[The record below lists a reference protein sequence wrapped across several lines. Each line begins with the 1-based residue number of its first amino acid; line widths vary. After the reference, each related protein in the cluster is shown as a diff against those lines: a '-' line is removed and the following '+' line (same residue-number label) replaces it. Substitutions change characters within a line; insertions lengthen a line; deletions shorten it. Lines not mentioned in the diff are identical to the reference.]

1 MSQVKPR
8 RANVTETVKM
18 SLLCE
23 VQGTCPICR
32 NQLVVKKDKK
42 QVRVFDVAH
51 IYPLNATKHELDIL
65 KDEELLSDD
74 IDCDDNFIALCKICH
89 KIYDT
94 QKTVDEYRQ
103 LVTIKKNIIK
113 LKELSET
120 WDKQVLH
127 TDITQIVDTIGSFD
141 SNNIKDTE
149 LSLNALK
156 LSDKKDDSL
165 GIIYEI
171 KVSSY
176 ILNFFTPIHESF
188 KKLEMEGRASSS
200 FIYSQVRS
208 YYVLLVTKGF
218 DQSVIFEKMCE
229 WFMKSTA
236 INDLD
241 KAEVLVSF
249 FIQNCEVYSNV
260 NT

>member
-8 RANVTETVKM
+8 RANVSETVKM

-23 VQGTCPICR
+23 VQGTCPLCR
-32 NQLVVKKDKK
+32 SELVVKKNKK

-51 IYPLNATKHELDIL
+51 IYPLNATKHELKIL
-65 KDEELLSDD
+65 KGEELLSDD

-94 QKTVDEYRQ
+94 QKTVKEYRQ
-103 LVTIKKNIIK
+103 LVEIKKSIIK
-113 LKELSET
+113 LKELSST

-127 TDITQIVDTIGSFD
+127 SDITQIVDTIGNFD
-141 SNNIKDTE
+141 PKEIETTK

-156 LSDKKDDSL
+156 LTEKKDDSL

-171 KVSSY
+171 KVSNY
-176 ILNFFTPIHESF
+176 ILNFFTPIQESF
-188 KKLEMEGRASSS
+188 KKLEKEGRASST
-200 FIYSQVRS
+200 FIYSQVKS
-208 YYVLLVTKGF
+208 YYALLVTKGF
-218 DQSVIFEKMCE
+218 DQSVIFEKMCA

-249 FIQNCEVYSNV
+249 FIQNCEVYSSV